1 MRPAMYQD
9 ISEKV
14 YDNEGNA
21 DVVALVPASARTVL
35 DVGCGA
41 GSNAA
46 LLLRRDPGKRIY
58 GVTGSASEA
67 ELARR
72 HMVQCWVADLEAPLP
87 VELTALR
94 FDCIVLSHV
103 LEHLR
108 DPAALLARL
117 STQLEPGGRCVIAVP
132 NVMNWRER
140 AQFLAGKF
148 EYQKTGTLDE
158 THLRFFSYYTAPRM
172 LLAASPSL
180 RLVRTSVTGS
190 VPLWI
195 ARRKLLPAKVSHKL
209 DALGCQLWPNLFGSQ
224 ILIEAELAAH

>member
-1 MRPAMYQD
+1 MYKD

-21 DVVALVPASARTVL
+21 DVVALVPESARSVL

-46 LLLRRDPGKRIY
+46 LLRRRDPEKRIY
-58 GVTGSASEA
+58 GITGSASEA
-67 ELARR
+67 ERARQ

-87 VELTALR
+87 AELTALR
-94 FDCIVLSHV
+94 FDCIMLSHV

-108 DPAALLARL
+108 DPAALLGRL
-117 STQLEPGGRCVIAVP
+117 VSQLEPGGRCVIAVP

-140 AQFLAGKF
+140 TQFLAGKF
-148 EYQKTGTLDE
+148 EYQKDGTLDE
-158 THLRFFSYYTAPRM
+158 THLRFFTYFTAPK
-172 LLAASPSL
+172 LLLTASPEL
-180 RLVRTSVTGS
+180 RVLRTSVTGS
-190 VPLWI
+190 VPLWVM
-195 ARRKLLPAKVSHKL
+195 RRSVLPTVVSQKI

-224 ILIEAELAAH
+224 ILIEAERS